1 MTGGVRAH
9 IIGILINKQNSM
21 ALELTKENFESE
33 VLQSP
38 VPVLVD
44 FWAEW
49 CGPCRVMSPIIDEI
63 GSEVDAS
70 KFKVAKLNVD
80 QAGEIAQQYGI
91 MSIPAF
97 KVFQNGQVVKEFVG
111 SRSKEDVQELLADFI
126 Q

>member
-1 MTGGVRAH
+1 
-9 IIGILINKQNSM
+9 M

-33 VLQSP
+33 VLKSP

-49 CGPCRVMSPIIDEI
+49 CGPCRVMSPIMEEI
-63 GSEVDAS
+63 SAEVDAS

-97 KVFQNGQVVKEFVG
+97 KVFQNGQVVTEFVG

>member
-1 MTGGVRAH
+1 
-9 IIGILINKQNSM
+9 M

-33 VLQSP
+33 VLQSS

>member
-1 MTGGVRAH
+1 
-9 IIGILINKQNSM
+9 M